1 MVNRLTEQ
9 KAAKTQYDPWRV
21 APEARLHSGPQ
32 HLLAL
37 GLVVLLGTVVG
48 SLGTVGLPVGYN
60 VSAFWPAMTIQ
71 LVAGLWFGGWGV
83 LGGTLFAVFSNLL
96 TGGSL
101 ANVWGFIPSNV
112 VQSGLCA
119 LVFRRWRLDPCLRGR
134 RDLLGFVLAGVLGAN
149 LLGAGLGLVALW
161 LGGDLSHA
169 SQALTIL
176 VSWTV
181 GNGLPCLLLGIP
193 LLRVLSP
200 LVMDSP
206 LFCVSWWGSRRRL
219 EVGSL
224 GWNDLPVAARLL
236 MGFFLAGV
244 LPILVLAAVRVFW
257 GARPAPGEPGFLLP
271 VMLNLSIF
279 LSLIISGL
287 VARHL
292 DRRVRVLAEGAR
304 RLGEGELDTRVELA
318 GSDELGRLGRS
329 FNQMAQ
335 DLKRSQRELQRST
348 AERERYLKE
357 LEIAHQ
363 IQRSFLPQ
371 SCPEIEGY
379 QLAAFTLPA
388 RHVGGDFYD
397 FIPLE
402 EGRWGLVVADVSDK
416 GVPAALFMA
425 LSRSLVRAYSLEYQ
439 SVPQAL
445 ESFNSFVEADNPSAM
460 FVTLFYATLHPA
472 SGKLTYI
479 NAGHNPPVILRGR
492 DNKVVMLAAK
502 GMALGVLPR
511 VELQEHPVELSPGD
525 VLVLYTDGFT
535 EALNEQNEMFGLERM
550 IEEIQ
555 KHQHEPAQQLMQ
567 SLLDAVNRFV
577 GEAPQADDLTLL
589 VIRRP
594 ALE

>member
-1 MVNRLTEQ
+1 MVKRLTER
-9 KAAKTQYDPWRV
+9 KAAETRPDPWGV
-21 APEARLHSGPQ
+21 APGVGLHSGPQ

-71 LVAGLWFGGWGV
+71 VVAGLWFGGWGV

-96 TGGSL
+96 TGGSW
-101 ANVWGFIPSNV
+101 ANVWGFIPSNL

-119 LVFRRWRLDPCLRGR
+119 LAFRRWRLDPCLSGR
-134 RDLLGFVLAGVLGAN
+134 RDLVGFVLAGALGAN
-149 LLGAGLGLVALW
+149 LLGAGLGLLALW

-193 LLRVLSP
+193 LLRVMSP
-200 LVMDSP
+200 LVVNSSM
-206 LFCVSWWGSRRRL
+206 FCVSWWGSPRRL
-219 EVGSL
+219 DPAEL
-224 GWNDLPVAARLL
+224 GWDDLPVAARLL
-236 MGFFLAGV
+236 LGFFLAGV

-292 DRRVRVLAEGAR
+292 DRRVQALAEGAR

-318 GSDELGRLGRS
+318 GRDELGRLGIS
-329 FNQMAQ
+329 FNQMAR
-335 DLKRSQRELQRST
+335 DLKRSQQELQRTT

-379 QLAAFTLPA
+379 QLAAFTLSA

-402 EGRWGLVVADVSDK
+402 GERWGLVVADVSDK

-460 FVTLFYATLHPA
+460 FVTLFYATLHPQ
-472 SGKLTYI
+472 SGRLTYI

-492 DNKVVMLAAK
+492 DNKVVMLEAK
-502 GMALGVLPR
+502 GMALGVMPR
-511 VELQEHPVELSPGD
+511 VRLEEHPVDLKPGD

-535 EALNEQNEMFGLERM
+535 EALNRQEEMFGLERM

-555 KHQHEPAQQLMQ
+555 RHRHEPARQLMQ

-577 GEAPQADDLTLL
+577 GDAPQADDLTLL
-589 VIRRP
+589 VIRRSSQG
-594 ALE
+594 

>member
-1 MVNRLTEQ
+1 MVKRLAER
-9 KAAKTQYDPWRV
+9 KAAETRPDPWRA
-21 APEARLHSGPQ
+21 APGVRVRSGPQ

-71 LVAGLWFGGWGV
+71 VVAGLWFGGWGV
-83 LGGTLFAVFSNLL
+83 LGGALFAVFSNLL

-101 ANVWGFIPSNV
+101 ANVWGFIPSNL

-119 LVFRRWRLDPCLRGR
+119 LVFRRWRLDPCLSGR
-134 RDLLGFVLAGVLGAN
+134 RDLVGFVLAGALGAN
-149 LLGAGLGLVALW
+149 LLGAGLGLLALW
-161 LGGDLSHA
+161 LGGDLNHA

-193 LLRVLSP
+193 LLRVMSP
-200 LVMDSP
+200 LVVNSSM
-206 LFCVSWWGSRRRL
+206 FCVSWWGSPRRL
-219 EVGSL
+219 ELAEL
-224 GWNDLPVAARLL
+224 GWDDLPVAARLL
-236 MGFFLAGV
+236 LGFFLAGV

-257 GARPAPGEPGFLLP
+257 GGRPAPGEPGFLLP

-292 DRRVRVLAEGAR
+292 DRRVQILAEGAR

-318 GSDELGRLGRS
+318 GRDELGRLGMS
-329 FNQMAQ
+329 FNQMAR
-335 DLKRSQRELQRST
+335 DLKHSQRELERTT

-402 EGRWGLVVADVSDK
+402 GERWGLVVADVSDK

-460 FVTLFYATLHPA
+460 FVTLFYATLHPQ
-472 SGKLTYI
+472 SGRLTYI

-492 DNKVVMLAAK
+492 DNKVVMLEAR
-502 GMALGVLPR
+502 GMALGVMPR
-511 VELQEHPVELSPGD
+511 VQLEEHPVDLKPGD

-535 EALNEQNEMFGLERM
+535 EALNQQEEMFGLERM

-555 KHQHEPAQQLMQ
+555 RHRHEPAQQLMQ

-577 GEAPQADDLTLL
+577 GDAPQADDLTLL
-589 VIRRP
+589 VIRRSSQG
-594 ALE
+594 